1 MELVDLTNN
10 DTTEKKGR
18 RNFFI
23 NFKLNAIKMA
33 TSTNVSEAAH
43 TLGIDRQR
51 LSKWRQQQGLIF
63 NLLFIYT

>member
-10 DTTEKKGR
+10 DNRKKGR
-18 RNFFI
+18 SFSI
-23 NFKLNAIKMA
+23 NFKLYAIKMA
-33 TSTNVSEAAH
+33 TSTNVSEAAR

-51 LSKWRQQQGLIF
+51 LSKWKQQDLIF